1 MSMEKEIG
9 AEEKTEGANASVE
22 EKKERREAE
31 KQRDEKITDFGQT
44 VLNKEE
50 PGKRIHLLS
59 IIGEIEGHECS
70 AQNMK
75 TTKYEHVLPQLAAI
89 EDDATIGGL
98 LILLNTVG
106 GDVEAGLAIAE
117 LISASQEVEE
127 KAPEVKKELVLFVFL
142 GYIIVII
149 VSNLILKKLYNL
161 KERKNYY

>member
-9 AEEKTEGANASVE
+9 AEEKTEGVNASVE

-75 TTKYEHVLPQLAAI
+75 TTKYEHVIPQLIGQFKGFLFAVVFYIAHYFTSFRTNKKPLMPKGTR
-89 EDDATIGGL
+89 DD
-98 LILLNTVG
+98 NTPWFHPDLCVHTQ
-106 GDVEAGLAIAE
+106 L
-117 LISASQEVEE
+117 
-127 KAPEVKKELVLFVFL
+127 
-142 GYIIVII
+142 
-149 VSNLILKKLYNL
+149 
-161 KERKNYY
+161 